1 MISYLTKRACIS
13 MPFVMLW
20 ALEELSG
27 SNRMAGFH
35 QFQAGLR
42 LGLLLWLVSAVA
54 QERGLFRSGVHCP
67 SCGGWDLK
75 GHKELVLAALVVVAF
90 SAS

>member
-1 MISYLTKRACIS
+1 

-27 SNRMAGFH
+27 SSRMAGFH
-35 QFQAGLR
+35 QFQADLR
-42 LGLLLWLVSAVA
+42 LGLLLWLVRAVA
-54 QERGLFRSGVHCP
+54 QKERGLFRSGVHCP

-75 GHKELVLAALVVVAF
+75 GHKELVLTALVVAF